1 MKAFSVARSLR
12 LLRKPLNDWP
22 DQSGA
27 RYGVRPRW
35 AKDVSPYQWTV
46 FAVVCMAW
54 GFDSLDQ
61 RVFSLTRIPALVSLM
76 DQPSDSIL
84 VQEYAKI
91 ATATFLLGWGIGGLS
106 FGAIGDRFGRVRVLA
121 SSIFG
126 YALCTGLTALVGTAN
141 EFVALRFATGL
152 GIGGVF
158 GLGVTVL
165 AEAVPISARPA
176 MLAWMQI
183 LSLVA
188 NVAAGFI
195 KLSLDALLNSATE
208 TSQDSWR
215 WLFAVGGL
223 PAIVGVFAF
232 RGLRES
238 DSWRRGD
245 AERRSQG
252 IFRSYLDLF
261 VSRSERR
268 GLLVG
273 VGLSLSAIVGLWS
286 VGEYAIDL
294 QDIVFH
300 TYYQSIAAD
309 IPRNV
314 ASAKSIAFILQM
326 IGGAAGMLLFAN
338 LMRRIGRRAA
348 FVAGFAAAF
357 GATIFV
363 FASLSTPLQAYW
375 MMPLMGATQF
385 GLTAGVAIYLP
396 ELFPTSVRATGVSFA
411 YNVGRFVAAGG
422 GLVSATLTNHVFGHL
437 PAPLPLRYAAISMSA
452 IFIIGFLF
460 ALAAPETRDSPLR

>member
-1 MKAFSVARSLR
+1 VLREPLTSGLTNQGRSTV
-12 LLRKPLNDWP
+12 
-22 DQSGA
+22 SSA
-27 RYGVRPRW
+27 RW

-61 RVFSLTRIPALVSLM
+61 RVFSLARIPALVSLM
-76 DQPSDSIL
+76 HQPSDSIL

-121 SSIFG
+121 LSIFG

-165 AEAVPISARPA
+165 AEAVPTSARPA
-176 MLAWMQI
+176 MLAWMQV

-195 KLSLDALLNSATE
+195 KLCLDALLNSGTE
-208 TSQDSWR
+208 TSLDSWR

-245 AERRSQG
+245 AERSSQG
-252 IFRSYLDLF
+252 IFRSYQRLF

-300 TYYQSIAAD
+300 THYQFIAAAD
-309 IPRNV
+309 IPHDV

-326 IGGAAGMLLFAN
+326 VGGAAGMLLFAN

-348 FVAGFAAAF
+348 FVTGFAAAF

-363 FASLSTPLQAYW
+363 FASVSTPLQAYW

-385 GLTAGVAIYLP
+385 GLTAGLAIYLP

-411 YNVGRFVAAGG
+411 YNLGRFVAAGG
-422 GLVSATLTNHVFGHL
+422 GLVSATLTNHVFGQL
-437 PAPLPLRYAAISMSA
+437 PSPLPLRYAAISMSA
-452 IFIIGFLF
+452 IFIIGLLSAF
-460 ALAAPETRDSPLR
+460 AAPETRDSPLR

>member
-1 MKAFSVARSLR
+1 MLGTVSRA
-12 LLRKPLNDWP
+12 PWT
-22 DQSGA
+22 
-27 RYGVRPRW
+27 
-35 AKDVSPYQWTV
+35 KDVSRYQWTV

-61 RVFSLTRIPALVSLM
+61 RVFSLARIPALVSLM
-76 DQPSDSIL
+76 NQPSDSIL
-84 VQEYAKI
+84 VQEFAKI
-91 ATATFLLGWGIGGLS
+91 ATATFLLGWGIGGLA
-106 FGAIGDRFGRVRVLA
+106 FGAIGDRYGRVRVLA
-121 SSIFG
+121 SCMVG
-126 YALCTGLTALVGTAN
+126 YAVCTGLSALVGTAN

-158 GLGVTVL
+158 GLAVTVL

-195 KLSLDALLNSATE
+195 KLSLDALLNFGTG
-208 TSQDSWR
+208 TKDSWR

-238 DSWRRGD
+238 ESWCCGD
-245 AERRSQG
+245 AERSSRG
-252 IFRSYLDLF
+252 IFRSYRDLF

-286 VGEYAIDL
+286 VGEYGIDL
-294 QDIVFH
+294 QDIVFRG
-300 TYYQSIAAD
+300 YYQSIAAAD
-309 IPRNV
+309 IPHNV

-326 IGGAAGMLLFAN
+326 VGGAAGMLIFAN

-348 FVAGFAAAF
+348 FAAGFAAAF

-363 FASLSTPLQAYW
+363 FASMSTPLQAYW

-385 GLTAGVAIYLP
+385 GLTAGLAIYLP

-411 YNVGRFVAAGG
+411 YNLGRFVAAGG
-422 GLVSATLTNHVFGHL
+422 GLVSATLTIRVFGHL
-437 PAPLPLRYAAISMSA
+437 PSPLPLRYAAISMSA
-452 IFIIGFLF
+452 IFIIGIFF

>member
-1 MKAFSVARSLR
+1 
-12 LLRKPLNDWP
+12 
-22 DQSGA
+22 
-27 RYGVRPRW
+27 
-35 AKDVSPYQWTV
+35 
-46 FAVVCMAW
+46 MAW

-121 SSIFG
+121 LSIFG

-183 LSLVA
+183 LSLIA

-223 PAIVGVFAF
+223 PAIVGIFAF

-300 TYYQSIAAD
+300 AYYQSIVAAD

-357 GATIFV
+357 CATIFV
-363 FASLSTPLQAYW
+363 FASVSTPLQAYW

-385 GLTAGVAIYLP
+385 GLTAGLAIYLP

-411 YNVGRFVAAGG
+411 YNLGRFVAAGG

-437 PAPLPLRYAAISMSA
+437 PAPLPLRCAAISMSA
-452 IFIIGFLF
+452 IFIIGLLSAF
-460 ALAAPETRDSPLR
+460 AAPETRDSPLR